1 MEGLVQAMDDA
12 GIDMACMLRESFLNM
27 SYNGVP
33 CSTNYHTIEAMKKYP
48 GRIIGCSQVGP
59 HLIRGVK
66 NAIKEL
72 EILHKE
78 YGFKCTKIYSPE
90 DSGPFNHPDMF
101 PFYEKCLELGTAVF
115 IHTGLAVGGHSDYCQ
130 PMLLDNLCLAFPDL
144 KIVAYHFGW
153 PENDIL
159 NSLAWKHKNL
169 YVGMSGMLGPLY
181 YAPMKLAHM
190 VGSIMNI
197 LGGSEKI
204 VFGTDWPASPADL
217 SVKAILNLQVPKE
230 LQEGWGYPPMTEQD
244 RANMFGLNLAKLL
257 NVKVPKKYKYNK

>member
-1 MEGLVQAMDDA
+1 
-12 GIDMACMLRESFLNM
+12 
-27 SYNGVP
+27 
-33 CSTNYHTIEAMKKYP
+33 
-48 GRIIGCSQVGP
+48 
-59 HLIRGVK
+59 
-66 NAIKEL
+66 
-72 EILHKE
+72 
-78 YGFKCTKIYSPE
+78 
-90 DSGPFNHPDMF
+90 
-101 PFYEKCLELGTAVF
+101 
-115 IHTGLAVGGHSDYCQ
+115 
-130 PMLLDNLCLAFPDL
+130 MLLDNLCLTFPDL

-197 LGGSEKI
+197 LGGSQKI

-217 SVKAILNLQVPKE
+217 SVKAILNLQIPKE
-230 LQEGWGYPPMTEQD
+230 LQEGWGYPLITERD

-257 NVKVPKKYKYNK
+257 NVKVPKKNKYNK